1 MRCAMRCVH
10 TVSPSCCCLG
20 GMSWFVSARSLV
32 RWWRKLWQ
40 AGTAVGGGDV
50 FFTERRHSEHSGVGL
65 TGCPRV
71 GLTGCCET
79 PPIAQ
84 AEVRFECPNCIL
96 VRRRSRFLAA
106 LKARLGL
113 IVAKTA
119 AVTTAAMRVMI
130 NATGC
135 PAPVSDRASMKSHSQ
150 HADNTRRCNSDT
162 EMIVLQCA
170 PLGSHHFLRP
180 RFAPPWPPRSC

>member
-1 MRCAMRCVH
+1 MI
-10 TVSPSCCCLG
+10 SCRVVNRSTNVVNLSTKGLG
-20 GMSWFVSARSLV
+20 N
-32 RWWRKLWQ
+32 
-40 AGTAVGGGDV
+40 T
-50 FFTERRHSEHSGVGL
+50 FFTERRHSEQSGVGL
-65 TGCPRV
+65 TGCY
-71 GLTGCCET
+71 ET

-119 AVTTAAMRVMI
+119 AVTAAMRVMI